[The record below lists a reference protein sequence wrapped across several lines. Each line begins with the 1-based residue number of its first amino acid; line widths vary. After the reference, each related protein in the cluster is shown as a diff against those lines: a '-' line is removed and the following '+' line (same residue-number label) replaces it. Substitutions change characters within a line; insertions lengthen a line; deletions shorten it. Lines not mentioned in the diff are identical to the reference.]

1 MKMAKKYEATLNVK
15 NLLDSQQVVALTILG
30 PKATAPVQFKR
41 IEHFED
47 ALKAEK
53 AKRIDIKDAI
63 PADVKKALGIKE
75 DERKELEDKAGDAN
89 TVEGIVADK
98 LDAPPVLDGRR
109 RKKKEKGIDDL
120 KEEDVKENGQKL
132 EDDSKESK
140 DAEPKGEAQ
149 KVEDL
154 VDVKTDDKPATK
166 SNRRT
171 AAKDDKKD
179 EGEK

>member
-1 MKMAKKYEATLNVK
+1 MAKKFDATLDVK
-15 NLLDSQQVVALTILG
+15 NLLDSQQVVGLTILG
-30 PKATAPVQFKR
+30 PKSTAPVQFKR
-41 IEHFED
+41 LQHFED

-75 DERKELEDKAGDAN
+75 EERKELEDRAGDAN
-89 TVEGIVADK
+89 TVETIVSDK
-98 LDAPPVLDGRR
+98 LDAPPKLDGRR
-109 RKKKEKGIDDL
+109 RKKKEQGIDDL

-132 EDDSKESK
+132 EDDSKEESK
-140 DAEPKGEAQ
+140 EAESKGEAQ

-154 VDVKTDDKPATK
+154 VDVKTDDKPAAK

-171 AAKDDKKD
+171 ASKDDKKD